1 MKSWTLTVDENG
13 VMILPQDLLD
23 EASWSEGDY
32 LQWIDNCD
40 GSWTLIKEDLTS
52 FVNKGIIKNEQN

>member
-13 VMILPQDLLD
+13 IMNLPADLVE
-23 EASWSEGDY
+23 EAGWSEGDY
-32 LQWIDNCD
+32 LQWVDNHD

-52 FVNKGIIKNEQN
+52 FVNKGIINNEQN